1 MIPYELLLKALE
13 ECFKV
18 IRARGLR
25 LKGFSVMTTRDYE
38 LDWKA
43 IKIKF
48 ILKGEHEDLLR
59 VWDELSKKVSQIF
72 TVLEKYVYVEV
83 EPGEEEG

>member
-1 MIPYELLLKALE
+1 MISYELLLKALE

-18 IRARGLR
+18 IRARGLK

-38 LDWKA
+38 LDWEA

-48 ILKGEHEDLLR
+48 VLEGEHKDLLKI
-59 VWDELSKKVSQIF
+59 WDELSKKVSQIF
-72 TVLEKYVYVEV
+72 TVKHVYVEV
-83 EPGEEEG
+83 EPDGEEG

>member
-1 MIPYELLLKALE
+1 VISYELLLKALE

-18 IRARGLR
+18 IRARGLK

-38 LDWKA
+38 LDWEA

-48 ILKGEHEDLLR
+48 VLEGEHEDLLKI
-59 VWDELSKKVSQIF
+59 WDELSKKVSQIF
-72 TVLEKYVYVEV
+72 TVKHVYVEV
-83 EPGEEEG
+83 EPDGEEG

>member
-1 MIPYELLLKALE
+1 VISYELLLKALE

-18 IRARGLR
+18 IRARGLK

-38 LDWKA
+38 LDWEA

-48 ILKGEHEDLLR
+48 VLEGEHKDLLKI
-59 VWDELSKKVSQIF
+59 WDELSKKVSQIF
-72 TVLEKYVYVEV
+72 TVKHVYVEV
-83 EPGEEEG
+83 EPDGEEG